1 MIMARKSF
9 AVIGMGRFGQS
20 VVEELIAREADV
32 LVIDV
37 DPERIAKMS
46 KIATHAVTLDS
57 TDVVALKEVGISS
70 IDHVVVA
77 IGKEIQNSILTTL
90 VLKDL
95 GVAQVTVKVQNPDHA
110 KVVEKLGADEIIQ
123 PEQQSGKRLASR
135 IISNNVLDY
144 IDLNE
149 SHSFIVVN
157 ATAKIID
164 STVVNLDVRNK
175 FNINIVAIR
184 RNGDIIIPT
193 PAFVIEDGDSLLL
206 IGSNVDLDKFNSW
219 LRK

>member
-1 MIMARKSF
+1 MARKSF

-20 VVEELIAREADV
+20 VVEELIRKEVDV
-32 LVIDV
+32 LVIDK

-46 KIATHAVTLDS
+46 KIATHAVTLDT
-57 TDVVALKEVGISS
+57 TDVQALKEVGIGS

-77 IGKEIQNSILTTL
+77 IGKDLQSSILTTL
-90 VLKDL
+90 ILKDL
-95 GVAQVTVKVQNPDHA
+95 GVGRVTVKVQNVDHM
-110 KVVEKLGADEIIQ
+110 KIVEKLGADEIIQ
-123 PEQQSGKRLASR
+123 PEQQSGKRLASK
-135 IISNNVLDY
+135 IVSDNVLDY

-164 STVVNLDVRNK
+164 STIINLDVRNK
-175 FNINIVAIR
+175 FKINVVAVR
-184 RNGDIIIPT
+184 RNGDILIPNADT
-193 PAFVIEDGDSLLL
+193 VIEKADQLLL

>member
-1 MIMARKSF
+1 MARKSF

-20 VVEELIAREADV
+20 VVEELIRKEADV

-57 TDVVALKEVGISS
+57 TDSVALKEVGISS

-77 IGKEIQNSILTTL
+77 IGKDLQSSILTTL

-95 GVAQVTVKVQNPDHA
+95 GVQQVTVKVQNPDHA

-149 SHSFIVVN
+149 SHSFIVVH

-164 STVVNLDVRNK
+164 STIINLDVRNK
-175 FNINIVAIR
+175 FKINVVAVR
-184 RNGDIIIPT
+184 RSGDIIIPNADT
-193 PAFVIEDGDSLLL
+193 VIEQDDQLLL

-219 LRK
+219 LKK